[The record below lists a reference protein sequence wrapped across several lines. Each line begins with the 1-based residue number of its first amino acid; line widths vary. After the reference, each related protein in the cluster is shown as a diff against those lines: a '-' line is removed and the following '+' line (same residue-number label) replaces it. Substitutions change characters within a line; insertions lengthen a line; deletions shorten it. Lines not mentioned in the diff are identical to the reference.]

1 MRGFLCILPVASMPT
16 VRKSAI
22 VPQPPSALFA
32 LVDDVEHYP
41 QFLPWC
47 AGAEVQE
54 RTATITQARL
64 DIAYGGL
71 RTHVTTRNR
80 KHAPTRMTLEFVDGP
95 FKEFAGEWH
104 FVSLGEE
111 GCRVEFS
118 LDYQFASGAFQALLG
133 PVFSHVAETMV
144 ERFVERAER
153 PQQRGPRA

>member
-22 VPQPPSALFA
+22 VPRPAAALFA
-32 LVDDVEHYP
+32 LVDAVEDYP

-47 AGAEVQE
+47 SAAEVEE
-54 RTATITQARL
+54 RTASITQARL
-64 DIAYGGL
+64 DISYGGL

-80 KHAPTRMTLEFVDGP
+80 KHPPTHMTLEFVDGP
-95 FKEFAGEWH
+95 FKEFSGEWH
-104 FVSLGEE
+104 FISLGEE

-118 LDYQFASGAFQALLG
+118 LDYQFASLALQALLG
-133 PVFSHVAETMV
+133 PVFGHVAETML

-153 PQQRGPRA
+153 DGKRHG